1 MEILMVRHGDPDYQN
16 DSLTPRGV
24 DEARQLAAALK
35 DLPLDALYVSP
46 LGRAQQT
53 CAYTAE
59 AKGIEPVT
67 LDWLRER
74 GIKRGP
80 VYLWEAPGE
89 MFLVAETLATQ
100 NDWHLP
106 DGAMPEGAE
115 QFERVREG
123 FDALLAEYGYQ
134 RDGHGYRVTKPAH
147 ASGRD
152 TRIALFSHK
161 GVIMTLLADVLHWAL
176 PMLFVSLHIH
186 PTGVTRLELVEEE
199 GGGGVLRAHLKA
211 LVINDLSH
219 LGSSLLAPPTQRARP
234 AQA

>member
-1 MEILMVRHGDPDYQN
+1 MEILLIRHGDPDYTN

-24 DEARQLAAALK
+24 DEARQLAATLK
-35 DLPLDALYVSP
+35 PLPLDALYVSP

-53 CAYTAE
+53 CAHTAE
-59 AKGIEPVT
+59 ALAIEPVE

-89 MFLVAETLATQ
+89 MFLANETLATQ
-100 NDWHLP
+100 NDWSLP
-106 DGAMPEGAE
+106 GGAMPEGAE
-115 QFERVREG
+115 QYARVRAG
-123 FDALLAEYGYQ
+123 FDALLAEYGYL
-134 RDGHGYRVTKPAH
+134 RDGHGYRITEPSH
-147 ASGRD
+147 ARAREA
-152 TRIALFSHK
+152 RIALFNHK

-186 PTGVTRLELVEEE
+186 PTGVTRLEMIEQE
-199 GGGGVLRAHLKA
+199 GGESGVRAHLKA
-211 LVINDLSH
+211 LAINDLSH
-219 LGSSLLAPPTQRARP
+219 LGSSLAAPPTQRARP